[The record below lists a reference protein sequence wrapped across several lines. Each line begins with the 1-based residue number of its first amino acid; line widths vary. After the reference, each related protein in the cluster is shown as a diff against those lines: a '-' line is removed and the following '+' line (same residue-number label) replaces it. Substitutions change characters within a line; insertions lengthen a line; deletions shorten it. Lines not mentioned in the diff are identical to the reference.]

1 MPPSTPPPPPPPPP
15 LPTEY
20 EEDPYTFLDDDQAS
34 AEEHTPAGRI
44 FIPTTTAAPADTAA
58 EGGVGDNERVFN
70 TVPECETSV
79 LYGFKAPAEAKR
91 GKSRNYIATVYLA
104 DALNEHS
111 LLSLSESCAFYCN
124 AKSINPDPLSPACL
138 SFSIHEPFAECRL
151 FSHLK
156 DWKTVSDANVAWTTY
171 SRSETCSDGSAMVQR
186 TDDALAATTTTT
198 RTSSTEVGEG
208 KMQLQGC
215 ALHGCNGAFTSDT
228 SCSCDSSCTLFDD
241 CCSDYAHVCLGE
253 TTTTAAPT
261 TTTTTTTTT
270 TSELEEAAGGDIV
283 PEGCTA
289 VN

>member
-1 MPPSTPPPPPPPPP
+1 MLRTAHTISIIRTGLLFACLEGVFRVKPCRHCHKQSISIPQTNIFKKFINKHYICYSPFLFLSRYIYYSSSPAPFAEFFGESDAFAAAAAADAAAAAAAEDEGGGQDIDTGAENEILHTTMPPSTPPPPPPPPP

-124 AKSINPDPLSPACL
+124 AKSINPDPLSP
-138 SFSIHEPFAECRL
+138 
-151 FSHLK
+151 
-156 DWKTVSDANVAWTTY
+156 
-171 SRSETCSDGSAMVQR
+171 
-186 TDDALAATTTTT
+186 
-198 RTSSTEVGEG
+198 VGE
-208 KMQLQGC
+208 L
-215 ALHGCNGAFTSDT
+215 
-228 SCSCDSSCTLFDD
+228 
-241 CCSDYAHVCLGE
+241 
-253 TTTTAAPT
+253 
-261 TTTTTTTTT
+261 
-270 TSELEEAAGGDIV
+270 
-283 PEGCTA
+283 
-289 VN
+289 

>member
-1 MPPSTPPPPPPPPP
+1 M
-15 LPTEY
+15 
-20 EEDPYTFLDDDQAS
+20 
-34 AEEHTPAGRI
+34 
-44 FIPTTTAAPADTAA
+44 
-58 EGGVGDNERVFN
+58 
-70 TVPECETSV
+70 
-79 LYGFKAPAEAKR
+79 
-91 GKSRNYIATVYLA
+91 
-104 DALNEHS
+104 
-111 LLSLSESCAFYCN
+111 
-124 AKSINPDPLSPACL
+124 
-138 SFSIHEPFAECRL
+138 
-151 FSHLK
+151 
-156 DWKTVSDANVAWTTY
+156 AWTTY

-289 VN
+289 VNGTRTVYSNPIRPVSKRCRFVTRLYNFFSSLSTPLKTH